1 MAEYPTSIGHL
12 QDQDDETI
20 VAFQMGVGK
29 VRLS

>member
-1 MAEYPTSIGHL
+1 MEEYPTSIEHP

-20 VAFQMGVGK
+20 VAFQTGVGK